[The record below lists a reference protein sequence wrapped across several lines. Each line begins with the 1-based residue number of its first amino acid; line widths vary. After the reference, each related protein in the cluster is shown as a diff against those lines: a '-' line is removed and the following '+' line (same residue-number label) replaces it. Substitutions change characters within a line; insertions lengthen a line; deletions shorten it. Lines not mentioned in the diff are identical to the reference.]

1 MGDHKKQAPLVPTAF
16 RKYAKLLPDWLVN
29 PNPNIYLS
37 DNFITLDFETKV
49 TKVHPKDKKATPS
62 AMVEK
67 NDTVCVSW
75 SLGPDGEVQFYRGG
89 VFDHYDL
96 IQRCY
101 EADYIVMHN
110 GKFDLQWLQRAGLD
124 LRRVL
129 IADTML
135 GEYVMTGN
143 LKAGKH
149 GALKLDTLAKQY
161 LQRGKKHFIDTCM
174 TAGVCPSEMPA
185 SLLKERACDDT
196 DMTREIWLI
205 MRERLRRAKLLPT
218 FFTRCILTPVL
229 ADIEKNGV
237 HLDKDR
243 VIAEYRET
251 KDRLD
256 LIEREIVLMM
266 EGRNPRS
273 VPQKQEFLYDVLKF
287 PVPKK
292 GKKEN
297 RTTKMDD
304 ILTFPVKTEKQKKYM
319 GLLQQFS
326 KLNAAVTKNLAYF
339 YGVVMEK
346 DDAIMFAQFNQI
358 TTVTHRLSSSG
369 IPTYFELFQ
378 DAKSIQFQNMPRI
391 YKKLVSAR
399 KAGWKMG
406 EADGAQIEFRVA
418 AFCGQDKVACQ
429 EIVNRFDVHLFTA
442 SELNSITIQEV
453 DDDLRTAAKSRT
465 FKPLYGGKFGTEAE
479 MKYYAAFRDKYP
491 GITSWQQRNEAVC
504 LQYKKMTTCTGL
516 EFYFPSCRMVG
527 DYNPDWPSICNY
539 PVQSLATAEIVPIAV
554 VYLWHVMKGMQAFM
568 CNTVHDSV
576 VWEAPDEELEQMFEL
591 CNWAFLDAVYE
602 YLEIVYGLQFNVPLG
617 LGFTV
622 GTHWGAKGSDCVIP
636 ERKVMRMP
644 PYRMSG
650 VDYSPLEEAA

>member
-1 MGDHKKQAPLVPTAF
+1 MTMPVPKAF
-16 RKYAKLLPDWLVN
+16 RKYAKLLPSFLVM
-29 PNPNIYLS
+29 PDPNIYLS
-37 DNFITLDFETKV
+37 DNFITLDFETK
-49 TKVHPKDKKATPS
+49 TNRVHPKDKKPS
-62 AMVEK
+62 PSSMLEN

-75 SLGPDGEVQFYRGG
+75 SHGPDGDMNFYRGG

-110 GKFDLQWLQRAGLD
+110 AKFDLQWLQRAGLD

-135 GEYVMTGN
+135 GEYVLTGN

-161 LQRGKKHFIDTCM
+161 LNRSKKHFIDICM
-174 TAGVCPSEMPA
+174 TGGVCPSEMPC

-196 DMTREIWLI
+196 DMTRSIWLL
-205 MRERLRRAKLLPT
+205 MRERLARSKLLPT

-237 HLDKDR
+237 HLDKAR

-251 KDRLD
+251 KDKLD
-256 LIEREIVLMM
+256 LIEREIILMM

-273 VPQKQEFLYDVLKF
+273 SQQKAEFLYEVLKF

-292 GKKEN
+292 GKKEH
-297 RTTKMDD
+297 RTTRMDD
-304 ILTFPVKTEKQKKYM
+304 ILTFKPKTDRQRKYIE
-319 GLLQQFS
+319 LQQQFS
-326 KLNAAVTKNLAYF
+326 KLNAAVSKNLAYF
-339 YGVVMEK
+339 YGIVLER
-346 DDAIMFAQFNQI
+346 DDALMYAQFNQT

-369 IPTYFELFQ
+369 IPTYFDLFK

-391 YKKLVSAR
+391 YKKLVSSRR
-399 KAGWKMG
+399 KGWLMG

-442 SELNSITIQEV
+442 SKLNSITIEEV
-453 DDDLRTAAKSRT
+453 TDDQRTDAKSDT
-465 FKPLYGGKFGTEAE
+465 FKPLYGGKFGTEAQ
-479 MKYYAAFRDKYP
+479 MAYYAAFRDKYP
-491 GITSWQQRNEAVC
+491 GISAWQQRNEGTC
-504 LQYKKMTTCTGL
+504 LQRKKMTTCTGL

-539 PVQSLATAEIVPIAV
+539 PVQNLATAEIVPIAI
-554 VYLWHVMKGMQAFM
+554 VYLWHVMRHMQAFM

-576 VWEAPDEELEQMFEL
+576 VWEAPEEELEEMFEI

-602 YLEIVYGLQFNVPLG
+602 YLEVVYGLQFNVPLG

-644 PYRMSG
+644 PYRMAG
-650 VDYSPLEEAA
+650 VDYSPLEKEAA